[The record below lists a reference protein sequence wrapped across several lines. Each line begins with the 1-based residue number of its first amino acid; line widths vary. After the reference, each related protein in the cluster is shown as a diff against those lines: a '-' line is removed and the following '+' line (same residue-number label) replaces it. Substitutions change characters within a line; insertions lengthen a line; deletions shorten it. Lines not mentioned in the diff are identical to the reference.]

1 VNDDLRVINDP
12 AMDHAR
18 NGAMDDQRREQ
29 ELRVLAE
36 RFRDCAEIGPQ
47 WFWEVDGDLRYT
59 YMSDRGIEMFGLTA
73 QQIFGR
79 RRAELL
85 IDATPMDETEWRT
98 YLADLN
104 ARRPFYK
111 IRYLMSHPGGA
122 SAYIMTSAR
131 PFFDASGA
139 FCGYR
144 GVSIDIT
151 EQVKAESQLRA
162 AIEAIEDGFAY
173 FDSEERFVLCNSKY
187 LDFYPNAVRIL
198 QPGTTFE
205 DIVRNGIT
213 RGLVRASTPSIEEY
227 VQRRLKQFRSGTE
240 TFDGQIEDGRWLRIQ
255 DRRTADGGTA
265 CFRVDITDL
274 KRREASLTLERET
287 SDAQNR
293 AKTEFLSSMS
303 HELRTP
309 MNAILGFGRL
319 LEQKSTQLTP
329 EKVSNFAT
337 HIVRSGQHLLN
348 LIGDVLELSKI
359 EAGHAN
365 FTIEDVV
372 APPLIAEC
380 VDMLKEKAY
389 EVDVTLI
396 DDSAADLPPLATD
409 RGRFRQIMLNLLSNA
424 VKYNRAGGTVTVATQ
439 VMNDTVHNTGMIRVS
454 VADTGDGIPL
464 ERQPQIFQPFN
475 RLGREGSGIEGTGIG
490 LYLTHRLVA
499 QLGGAIGFDSV
510 PGQGTTFWVD
520 FPVGGAAWSIGP
532 VGVQAAH
539 TPASAA
545 DEDGYFTVLY
555 IEDNPLHRL
564 LMEEVFA
571 DLTNARLVT
580 ANDAESGI
588 ELAGS
593 LHPALILMDIDLP
606 GMSGVQARAH
616 LAEARETASIPV
628 VALTAGAADYDM
640 QRGLDAG
647 FGDYLTKPFD
657 IERLLGVIER
667 FTGATRV

>member
-1 VNDDLRVINDP
+1 MNDDLRVGKDP
-12 AMDHAR
+12 AT
-18 NGAMDDQRREQ
+18 DDERRERDMR
-29 ELRVLAE
+29 LFAE

-47 WFWEVDGDLRYT
+47 WFWEVDGELRYT
-59 YMSDRGIEMFGLTA
+59 YMSDRGLDILGASMSD
-73 QQIFGR
+73 IYGR
-79 RRAELL
+79 RRSDLFLELVPVEE
-85 IDATPMDETEWRT
+85 DEWRR
-98 YLADLN
+98 YEMDVA
-104 ARRPFYK
+104 ARRAFHK
-111 IRYLMSHPGGA
+111 VKYLMRRPNRA
-122 SAYIMTSAR
+122 DAYIMTSAR
-131 PFFDASGA
+131 PFYDTGGA

-144 GVSIDIT
+144 GASVDIT
-151 EQVKAESQLRA
+151 EQVKTETQLRA

-205 DIVRNGIT
+205 EIVRNGIT
-213 RGLVRASTPSIEEY
+213 RGLIRANTPSIEEY
-227 VQRRLKQFRSGTE
+227 VQRRLKQFRGGTE

-255 DRRTADGGTA
+255 DRKTADGGTA

-274 KRREASLTLERET
+274 KKREASLTRERET

-319 LEQKSTQLTP
+319 LEQKSTQLSP

-359 EAGHAN
+359 ESGHAN

-380 VDMLKEKAY
+380 VDLLKERAY

-396 DDSAADLPPLATD
+396 DDSDDDLPPLATD

-424 VKYNRAGGTVTVATQ
+424 VKYNRAGGTVTVATREL
-439 VMNDTVHNTGMIRVS
+439 NDTVHNTGMVRVS
-454 VADTGDGIPL
+454 VADTGEGIPL
-464 ERQPQIFQPFN
+464 ERQAQIFQPFN
-475 RLGREGSGIEGTGIG
+475 RLGREASQIEGTGIG
-490 LYLTHRLVA
+490 LHLTNRLVE
-499 QLGGAIGFDSV
+499 QLGGAIGFESI
-510 PGQGTTFWVD
+510 PGTGTTFWVD
-520 FPVGGAAWSIGP
+520 FPAGGTARGP
-532 VGVQAAH
+532 GFARERTAAH
-539 TPASAA
+539 TPAPVA
-545 DEDGYFTVLY
+545 DEDGNFTVLY

-571 DLTNARLVT
+571 DLTTARLMT
-580 ANDAESGI
+580 ANDAETGI
-588 ELAGS
+588 EMAAA

-606 GMSGVQARAH
+606 GMSGF
-616 LAEARETASIPV
+616 E
-628 VALTAGAADYDM
+628 
-640 QRGLDAG
+640 
-647 FGDYLTKPFD
+647 
-657 IERLLGVIER
+657 
-667 FTGATRV
+667 

>member
-1 VNDDLRVINDP
+1 VNDDPRVGKDP
-12 AMDHAR
+12 AT
-18 NGAMDDQRREQ
+18 DDERRER
-29 ELRVLAE
+29 EMRLFAE

-47 WFWEVDGDLRYT
+47 WFWEVDGELRYT
-59 YMSDRGIEMFGLTA
+59 YMSDRGLAIFGATA
-73 QQIFGR
+73 SDIYGR
-79 RRAELL
+79 RRSDLSL
-85 IDATPMDETEWRT
+85 DLVPMDEEEWRGFQT
-98 YLADLN
+98 AIA
-104 ARRPFYK
+104 ARRAFHKVKYRMRRP
-111 IRYLMSHPGGA
+111 HTA
-122 SAYIMTSAR
+122 DAYVMTSAR
-131 PFFDASGA
+131 PFYDAGGA

-144 GVSIDIT
+144 GVSVDIT
-151 EQVKAESQLRA
+151 DQVKAETQLRA

-187 LDFYPNAVRIL
+187 LDFYPNAGRL
-198 QPGTTFE
+198 LLPGTTFE
-205 DIVRNGIT
+205 EIVRNGIT
-213 RGLVRASTPSIEEY
+213 RGLVRANTPSIEEY
-227 VQRRLKQFRSGTE
+227 VQRRLTQFRSGTQ

-255 DRRTADGGTA
+255 DRKTADGGTA

-274 KRREASLTLERET
+274 KKREASLTRERET

-319 LEQKSTQLTP
+319 LEQKSTQLSP

-359 EAGHAN
+359 ESGHAN
-365 FTIEDVV
+365 FTIEDV
-372 APPLIAEC
+372 AASPLIAEC
-380 VDMLKEKAY
+380 VDLLKERAH

-396 DDSAADLPPLATD
+396 DDSDADLPVLATD

-424 VKYNRAGGTVTVATQ
+424 VKYNRAGGTVTVATR
-439 VMNDTVHNTGMIRVS
+439 VLNDTVHNTGLVRVS
-454 VADTGDGIPL
+454 VADTGEGIPP
-464 ERQPQIFQPFN
+464 ERQGQIFQAFN
-475 RLGREGSGIEGTGIG
+475 RLGREASQIEGTGIG
-490 LYLTHRLVA
+490 LYLTNRLVE
-499 QLGGAIGFDSV
+499 QLGGAIGFESI
-510 PGQGTTFWVD
+510 PGTGTTFWVD
-520 FPVGGAAWSIGP
+520 FPAAGGAARAPGLA
-532 VGVQAAH
+532 GDRTAAH
-539 TPASAA
+539 TPAPVAG
-545 DEDGYFTVLY
+545 EDGYFTVLY

-571 DLTNARLVT
+571 DLTTARLMT
-580 ANDAESGI
+580 ANDAETGI
-588 ELAGS
+588 EMAAALR
-593 LHPALILMDIDLP
+593 PAMILMDIDLP
-606 GMSGVQARAH
+606 GMSGFEARAR
-616 LAEARETASIPV
+616 LSEARETAAIPV

-667 FTGATRV
+667 FTSAKRA